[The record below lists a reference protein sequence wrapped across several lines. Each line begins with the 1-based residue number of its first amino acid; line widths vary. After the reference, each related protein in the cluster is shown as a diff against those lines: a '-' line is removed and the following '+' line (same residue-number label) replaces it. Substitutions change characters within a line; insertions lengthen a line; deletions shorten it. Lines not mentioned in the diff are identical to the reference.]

1 MDFNR
6 YSLNTYFLLM
16 RRHQL
21 RNDEIFTLFFFFFV
35 IFKLLNYI
43 YQGEHLEVVLLVCGN
58 EQMSYFLNMWNFCMT
73 NCKTFTQH
81 INIWNTFIIKNIL
94 YLPNW
99 GCTQCLLKLFCDGQ
113 EFIFLKAQLYNESKE
128 NGNFH

>member
-21 RNDEIFTLFFFFFV
+21 RNDEIFTFFFV
-35 IFKLLNYI
+35 IFKLL
-43 YQGEHLEVVLLVCGN
+43 HLSGWTPRSCVTSMWKWTN
-58 EQMSYFLNMWNFCMT
+58 ELFLKYVKFLYDEL
-73 NCKTFTQH
+73 Q
-81 INIWNTFIIKNIL
+81 NIHTTHKHLKHFHNQKHFL
-94 YLPNW
+94 YSPNW